1 MSKTTARHAEI
12 AGGGIGGL
20 GLGMMLAAD
29 GWTVRVHERSP
40 AIREVGAGLYI
51 KNNSLRVLEQYG
63 VVEELEP
70 YGTWLKHRRVRNAQ
84 GKVMT
89 EHETTG
95 HRRCLVTPRQALVE
109 VLARRAEAYG
119 VEVVT
124 GSQIAGIEPQ
134 GALIGADGKRYAADL
149 VIAADG
155 YKSRLRDGL
164 GIKSSWRD
172 LDTLINRYLVDTRSF
187 TREDV
192 TTEHWSGHR
201 RIGITPSGPNQSYV
215 YVVMPRGDAPGA
227 TLPLDLASWNQ
238 SHPFLKEELAIL
250 AASPSTQYPYAVV
263 TVDRWSEGR
272 GAIIGDAAHGLPP
285 TLGQGAGLTLMNSYA
300 LTRVLADA
308 TDIPAALKQWETTV
322 RFISDATQRWALRYD
337 WFTRQWPTS
346 LSIFRPLIVSA
357 FGRSKYL
364 TEKLR
369 MADRGLDLT
378 PIGFASAR

>member
-1 MSKTTARHAEI
+1 MAKNSSRHAEI

-29 GWTVRVHERSP
+29 GWSVRVHERSP

-63 VVEELEP
+63 VVEELAP
-70 YGTWLKHRRVRNAQ
+70 HGTWLKHRRVRNAQ

-95 HRRCLVTPRQALVE
+95 HRRCLVTPRLALVE
-109 VLARRAEAYG
+109 VLARRAAAYG
-119 VEVVT
+119 VEIVT
-124 GSQIAGIEPQ
+124 DSHITGIEAQ
-134 GALIGADGKRYAADL
+134 GALIGADGQRHRADL

-164 GIKSSWRD
+164 GIRSSWRD
-172 LDTLINRYLVDTRSF
+172 LDTLIDRYLVETRSF
-187 TREDV
+187 TPEDV

-201 RIGITPSGPNQSYV
+201 RIGITPSGPNEAYV
-215 YVVMPRGDAPGA
+215 YVVMPRGDAAG
-227 TLPLDLASWNQ
+227 TRLPLDLESWNR
-238 SHPFLKEELAIL
+238 SHPFLEKELAIL
-250 AASPSTQYPYAVV
+250 AASSSTQYPYAVV
-263 TVDRWSEGR
+263 SVDRWSEGR

-300 LTRVLADA
+300 LMRVLSNA
-308 TDIPAALKQWETTV
+308 TDIPAALRQWESTV

-357 FGRSKYL
+357 FGHSKYL

-378 PIGFASAR
+378 PIGFAAAR